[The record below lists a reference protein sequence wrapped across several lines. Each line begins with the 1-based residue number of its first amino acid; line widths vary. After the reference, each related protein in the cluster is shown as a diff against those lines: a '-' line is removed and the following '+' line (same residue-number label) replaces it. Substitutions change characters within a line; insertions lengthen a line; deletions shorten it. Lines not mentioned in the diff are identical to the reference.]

1 MSELY
6 FSIEGDTLYAIK
18 TILENIWPLLWKL
31 EITRYPKSTQ
41 IRLKTEM
48 GEAVLHLTK
57 SETETWIRARYE
69 KGLTTFFKRFEE

>member
-1 MSELY
+1 
-6 FSIEGDTLYAIK
+6 
-18 TILENIWPLLWKL
+18 
-31 EITRYPKSTQ
+31 
-41 IRLKTEM
+41 M